1 MQPSLTPAAQPT
13 AIPSKRKAVHKPHD
27 IPEIDSDD
35 ERLRYI
41 DLNCDQVRRRI
52 RSFLESGE
60 MMKGEFEKA
69 IGSSNTS
76 LNNFM
81 GQSGPMKGVG
91 SSTYDNAFAFFKKRE
106 LQGIKQPRKKVK
118 KAEEHQ
124 KIDVSGIHLD
134 GEDEGEVEVY
144 ETCDE
149 VRKKV
154 NAYLREPNVTQAGFC
169 REISK
174 TFQNGK
180 KVSPKTL
187 TDFLSKKGPRAGNT
201 SAAFYAAYVYF
212 EKLRIKEGK
221 PKSKFRQDME
231 EIWDGSLSWEGRA
244 GFDTKTPSNRGIF
257 CFVDQRPYEDK
268 YGRITFH

>member
-1 MQPSLTPAAQPT
+1 M
-13 AIPSKRKAVHKPHD
+13 K
-27 IPEIDSDD
+27 
-35 ERLRYI
+35 
-41 DLNCDQVRRRI
+41 
-52 RSFLESGE
+52 
-60 MMKGEFEKA
+60 KGEFEKA
-69 IGSSNTS
+69 IGSSSRS
-76 LNNFM
+76 LNTFM
-81 GQSGPMKGVG
+81 GQNGPMKGMG
-91 SSTYDNAFAFFKKRE
+91 SSTYDNAFIFFKKRE

-118 KAEEHQ
+118 KADEQQ

-134 GEDEGEVEVY
+134 GEDEDEVEVY

-174 TFQNGK
+174 TFHTGR

-187 TDFLSKKGPRAGNT
+187 TDFLSKKGPSAGNT

-221 PKSKFRQDME
+221 PKSKLRQEME
-231 EIWDGSLSWEGRA
+231 EIWDGSRSWEGRA
-244 GFDTKTPSNRGIF
+244 GFDIKTPSNRGYI
-257 CFVDQRPYEDK
+257 CSADKRPYEDK
-268 YGRITFH
+268 YGRVTFH